1 MSKFYGIKR
10 EGGIDN
16 ISVPISPPYFA
27 FSKIAS
33 IKTSRIRGNGQGVSA
48 RPSITEGKRRVKE
61 SRNQEQKISER
72 NCSIKKQLSVN
83 IE

>member
-1 MSKFYGIKR
+1 VEYVGIVR
-10 EGGIDN
+10 E
-16 ISVPISPPYFA
+16 SVPYLHI
-27 FSKIAS
+27 
-33 IKTSRIRGNGQGVSA
+33 
-48 RPSITEGKRRVKE
+48 SITEGKRRVKE